1 MHKVD
6 RMHGVK
12 IGVVEQHKSGA
23 VVERPFQAVERQPL
37 RAIPA
42 RVSASAVFET
52 LNKLGFAMPIHAASE
67 VERSLRY
74 GVAAA
79 KSPLA
84 IENQELSDALAA
96 LNLPISERIRFRF
109 ACERLGLLR

>member
-1 MHKVD
+1 MAYKLDKV
-6 RMHGVK
+6 HAVK
-12 IGVVEQHKSGA
+12 IGVITQYKTV
-23 VVERPFQAVERQPL
+23 QPL

-42 RVSASAVFET
+42 RLSAMAVFET
-52 LNKLGFAMPIHAASE
+52 LNKLGFSMPIHAASE
-67 VERSLRY
+67 VERSLRF